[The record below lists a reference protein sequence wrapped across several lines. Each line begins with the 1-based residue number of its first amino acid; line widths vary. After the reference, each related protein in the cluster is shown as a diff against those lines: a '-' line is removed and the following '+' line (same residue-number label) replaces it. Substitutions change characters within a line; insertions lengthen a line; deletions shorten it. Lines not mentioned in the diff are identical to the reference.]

1 MIVYF
6 LKEAG
11 NYFASVLILQPQ
23 KGRIKVLKF
32 GAKQDLLTLVKSHIV
47 NDPLNSQLHVFA
59 RNSKSE
65 IIHQVFYIKKAA
77 IQAPQS

>member
-11 NYFASVLILQPQ
+11 DYFASVLILQPQ
-23 KGRIKVLKF
+23 KGKIKVLKF
-32 GAKQDLLTLVKSHIV
+32 GAKQDLLTLVKSHVV
-47 NDPLNSQLHVFA
+47 NDLLNSQLHVFA

-65 IIHQVFYIKKAA
+65 IIHQVFYIKKAY

>member
-6 LKEAG
+6 LKEDG

-32 GAKQDLLTLVKSHIV
+32 GAKHDLLTLVKSHVV
-47 NDPLNSQLHVFA
+47 NDQLHVFA
-59 RNSKSE
+59 RN
-65 IIHQVFYIKKAA
+65 
-77 IQAPQS
+77 